1 MRKELLSFLRRMLN
15 DFFLINYIN
24 ALGKIKMYHNNI
36 NFTLN
41 SDIKKFNNG
50 KINQYAPQILLAP
63 H

>member
-1 MRKELLSFLRRMLN
+1 MT
-15 DFFLINYIN
+15 FFLINYIN
-24 ALGKIKMYHNNI
+24 ALGKIKIYYNNI

-41 SDIKKFNNG
+41 SNIKKFNNG